1 MPENPSPD
9 TDPRNLLARIRTLD
23 PWFHDI
29 DLGPELKTKLGPC
42 ADEPLNHPKPT
53 WELLR
58 PHLPADLSG
67 RSVLDVGCNA
77 GFYSFETKRLGAK
90 RVLGVDS
97 QRREIAQARLAAQ
110 VLGLDVTFQR
120 SSVYDLSIADIGQFD
135 LVLAL
140 GLLYHCRHP
149 LLALERLFEVTR
161 GTLIVESAVAPEDWT
176 GAAQTHVVGGLVRR
190 LVPAFYVENDP
201 DEAEAVYNWFLP
213 SPACLAALLRGV
225 GFGGVTHVAISA
237 ERSLFVCT
245 RTGDALT
252 DAHVKSY
259 KARLIAREAVVS
271 ISALDEL
278 ALTISLWNVG
288 TATWEASIGREE
300 ERGAILLGGH
310 LLDAAENVLEWD
322 FRRYR
327 GALSRRVRPG
337 EQIDMD
343 VRLTAP
349 SSTGQYFL
357 EFDLVREFEGWFED
371 VGGTPLKVGLIVTR
385 PSRLHPGVRES
396 GTGGPIPPW

>member
-1 MPENPSPD
+1 MPENLGPD
-9 TDPRNLLARIRTLD
+9 IDLRDLLARIRALD

-42 ADEPLNHPKPT
+42 ADEPGDHPRPT
-53 WELLR
+53 WELLK
-58 PHLPADLSG
+58 PHLPEDLSSQ
-67 RSVLDVGCNA
+67 SVLDVGCNA
-77 GFYSFETKRLGAK
+77 GFYSFESKRLGAT
-90 RVLGVDS
+90 RVLGVDA

-110 VLGLDVTFQR
+110 VLRLDVTFRR
-120 SSVYDLSIADIGQFD
+120 SSVYDLSIADVGQFD

-161 GTLIVESAVAPEDWT
+161 GTLIVESAVAPEEWT
-176 GAAQTHVVGGLVRR
+176 GAAQTRAIGGLVRR
-190 LVPAFYVENDP
+190 LVPAFYIENDA
-201 DEAEAVYNWFLP
+201 DAAEAVYNWFLP
-213 SPACLAALLRGV
+213 SPACLAALLRAV
-225 GFGGVTHVAISA
+225 GFGEVTHVAISE
-237 ERSLFVCT
+237 ERSLFVCR
-245 RTGDALT
+245 RTGDASPG
-252 DAHVKSY
+252 AHVKSY

-271 ISALDEL
+271 ISASNEM
-278 ALTISLWNVG
+278 ALTVRLWNVG
-288 TATWEASIGREE
+288 TATWEASVGREE
-300 ERGAILLGGH
+300 ERGAVLLGVH

-322 FRRYR
+322 FKRYR

-349 SSTGQYFL
+349 ISTGQYFL

-371 VGGTPLKVGLIVTR
+371 VGGTPLKVGLVVRGRSTDR
-385 PSRLHPGVRES
+385 P
-396 GTGGPIPPW
+396 